1 MTSEIYPSIVKVIQ
15 NMKIKVI
22 FDTNKRK
29 GKNTQS
35 SAHPSRPSQGFGRHY
50 GSEALGSEASLAL
63 G

>member
-35 SAHPSRPSQGFGRHY
+35 SQLTHKKKAFGKIQHVFIIKT
-50 GSEALGSEASLAL
+50 LKK
-63 G
+63 